1 MDIDAS
7 RGNGKTRQDFL
18 KEMNSRCFGCGS
30 KSHMKKDG
38 GHEREICD
46 YCLGTGHKSTVC
58 MCRYFRLPKRV
69 KAAATLSSVTEENFN
84 ILHIDSPQI
93 QAANKSA
100 ESTPTQEQDAS
111 TLAATATV
119 DPDFIAK
126 LVEQQK
132 ALERQIEAMKK
143 FF

>member
-1 MDIDAS
+1 M
-7 RGNGKTRQDFL
+7 NG
-18 KEMNSRCFGCGS
+18 RCFGCRS
-30 KSHMKKDG
+30 KSHTKKDG
-38 GHEREICD
+38 GHEWEICD
-46 YCLGTGHKSTVC
+46 HCLGTGHKSMVC
-58 MCRYFRLPKRV
+58 MCRYFGLPKRV
-69 KAAATLSSVTEENFN
+69 KAAATSSSVTEENFD

-126 LVEQQK
+126 LVKQQK